1 MSVHEFIEAEKAE
14 FPVTVMCEVFGVSR
28 SGYYERLR
36 RGPSARRLR
45 REDLARKVTAVHEAS
60 RLTYGSPRVHAALVQ
75 EGEVVS
81 EKTVA
86 AVMREKSLVARSRRA
101 FRVATT
107 DSRFTER
114 VAPNLLDRN
123 FVATRPNQVWV
134 TDVTALPV
142 LGGWVYLAS
151 ILDLYSRRVVGWA
164 LSDAND
170 TTLALDALQ
179 SAVRQRKPPRGV
191 LHHSDRGSPYGSRDY
206 VRELDDFGFVRSM
219 SRKGNC
225 WDNAVAESFF
235 STLEFECVKGRV
247 FTDLKHA
254 RSVLADYLDAFYNP
268 VRLHSTNGFRSP
280 IVSELFFHS
289 SPQAA

>member
-1 MSVHEFIEAEKAE
+1 VSVHEFIDAEKAE

-28 SGYYERLR
+28 SAYYERAR
-36 RGPSARRLR
+36 RGPSARKLR
-45 REDLARKVTAVHEAS
+45 REELARKVTVVHEAS
-60 RLTYGSPRVHAALVQ
+60 RRTYGSPRVHAALVQ
-75 EGEVVS
+75 QGEVVS
-81 EKTVA
+81 EKTIA
-86 AVMREKSLVARSRRA
+86 AVMQEKCLTARSRRA

-123 FVATRPNQVWV
+123 FMATRPNQVWV

-151 ILDLYSRRVVGWA
+151 ILDLYSRRIVGWDI
-164 LSDAND
+164 SDAND
-170 TTLALDALQ
+170 TALAQSALQ
-179 SAVRQRKPPRGV
+179 SAVLQRRPPSGV
-191 LHHSDRGSPYGSRDY
+191 LHHSDRGSPYGSKDY
-206 VRELDDFGFVRSM
+206 VRQLDELGFVRSM

-235 STLEFECVKGRV
+235 STLEFECVQGRV
-247 FTDLKHA
+247 FADLEHA
-254 RSVLADYLDAFYNP
+254 RSVIADYLDAFYNP
-268 VRLHSTNGFRSP
+268 VRLHSTNGFQSP

-289 SPQAA
+289 HPQAA